1 MNPLLKQYLE
11 SKLGPDYAQKQKS
24 DLESAQS
31 SARLGNLFGDLGDVV
46 AGQRIGSTDAYFQKG
61 VEGLKSKQSEAEKKA
76 LSEYDMEKS
85 LQSDQAEQEKQAR
98 ENDVNSPES
107 KLAQSLA
114 AKLGA
119 DPALVSGLTASKWK
133 QFSPAYEKMYELEQK
148 KVENQIKRDDL
159 RQKRDVD
166 AGLKAQAIAEKK
178 QEKEQKKMSAVTEIQ
193 DRYNNIADN
202 IQKVK
207 DLVDEVG
214 TQEMIGPE
222 NRIMQQY
229 VDSIATDMAK
239 LVDPTSVARETE
251 VAAFRNMLFQPG
263 FFQRESSVKAVL
275 DNFKQM
281 VDKRLEN
288 AYQVRGLNM
297 AEENKKKSM
306 SNEDRQAYDWAM
318 ANPQDKRSEAIL
330 KRLNVG
336 AK

>member
-1 MNPLLKQYLE
+1 
-11 SKLGPDYAQKQKS
+11 
-24 DLESAQS
+24 
-31 SARLGNLFGDLGDVV
+31 
-46 AGQRIGSTDAYFQKG
+46 
-61 VEGLKSKQSEAEKKA
+61 
-76 LSEYDMEKS
+76 MEKS